1 MNVIV
6 IDDEPAMH
14 LIMRK
19 MLEKLPEVR
28 VAGVF
33 ADTKTAA
40 AFLDGNGDVQLAFV
54 DISMPRES
62 GMSFAARVEAS
73 GIPLQIVF
81 VTSHKEFAVKA
92 YELSVLDY
100 LVKPVSQERLERAVN
115 RAIASRRVWQQPQ
128 PALAGGSMQLAVT
141 VLGDVAVRNEA
152 GRVKWVSRKSAELFA
167 YLLLHRGQRVPRSR
181 LIADIFAGMAEDGAT
196 ASLNTAAA
204 QLRQSLEPLRLRDAV
219 LAENGGYEL
228 ELGDV
233 SIDAAAFEQGSDKL
247 QTIGP
252 DRIEEALQVE
262 RMYTGDLFGNR
273 AYVWAI
279 HETERLA
286 ERYESF
292 ATRLAE
298 TLLARSDL
306 AAASKLLGKLHARNP
321 LDESTV
327 RLLMRL
333 HAASR
338 DIEALTARYADY
350 VRLLDREL
358 GIRPERELA
367 LFYHSLA
374 AGIAEGK

>member
-19 MLEKLPEVR
+19 MLEKLPEVQ

-33 ADTKTAA
+33 ADTQTAS

-62 GMSFAARVEAS
+62 GLSFAARMEAK
-73 GIPLQIVF
+73 GLPMQIIF

-115 RAIASRRVWQQPQ
+115 RAIASRREWQEPQ
-128 PALAGGSMQLAVT
+128 PANAGGGRLAVT
-141 VLGDVAVRNEA
+141 VLGDVAVGNEA
-152 GRVKWVSRKSAELFA
+152 GRVKWISRKSAELFA
-167 YLLLHRGQRVPRSR
+167 YLLLHRGKSVPRAR
-181 LIADIFAGMAEDGAT
+181 LVADIFAGMAEGSAV
-196 ASLNTAAA
+196 SGLNAAA
-204 QLRQSLEPLRLRDAV
+204 QQLRQSLEPLRLHDAV
-219 LAENGGYEL
+219 RSESNGYAL
-228 ELGDV
+228 ELGEASV
-233 SIDAAAFEQGSDKL
+233 DAAAFEQATAKL

-252 DRIEEALQVE
+252 ERIDEALRVE

-273 AYVWAI
+273 AYVWAV

-292 ATRLAE
+292 VTRLAE
-298 TLLARSDL
+298 TLLDRSEP
-306 AAASKLLGKLHARNP
+306 AAASKLLVKLHARNP

-327 RLLMRL
+327 RLLMRV

-338 DIEALTARYADY
+338 DKKALTAQYADY
-350 VRLLDREL
+350 ARLLGREL
-358 GIRPERELA
+358 GIRPEQELA
-367 LFYHSLA
+367 LFYDSLV
-374 AGIAEGK
+374 AGMAVGK